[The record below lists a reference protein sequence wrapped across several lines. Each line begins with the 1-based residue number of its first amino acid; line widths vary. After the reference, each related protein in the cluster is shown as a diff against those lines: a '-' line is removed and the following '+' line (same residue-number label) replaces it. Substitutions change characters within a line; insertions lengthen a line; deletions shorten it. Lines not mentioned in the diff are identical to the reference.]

1 MAREI
6 GEGDRGRRVFIDT
19 DICIGILKEN
29 ESVIRLVS
37 KIQGKPVIS
46 TITIFELLLRKTNI
60 EAAKTLIAS
69 SETFDFDESAAEIA
83 SVIFKQSIKK
93 GRMNEYRDLFIAA
106 TVIANDG
113 ELLTLNKKDFENID
127 GLKVVE
133 L

>member
-19 DICIGILKEN
+19 NICIGILKEN
-29 ESVIRLVS
+29 ESVIKLVS

-113 ELLTLNKKDFENID
+113 ELLTLNKKDFENIE
-127 GLKVVE
+127 GLRIVE
-133 L
+133 I